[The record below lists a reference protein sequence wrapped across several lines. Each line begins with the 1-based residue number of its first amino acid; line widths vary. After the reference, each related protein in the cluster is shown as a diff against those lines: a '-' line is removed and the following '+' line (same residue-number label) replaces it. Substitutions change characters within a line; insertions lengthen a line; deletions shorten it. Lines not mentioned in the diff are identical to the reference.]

1 MAQDLL
7 STESLNYLF
16 DAMLLINLVLN
27 EFQVLDLVIYH

>member
-16 DAMLLINLVLN
+16 AAILLINLVLN